1 MYCLL
6 HLSMSGIWSLWFGS
20 GFLRRLQSSKGCRIY
35 YCRSHH
41 GAATPLLFIFTS
53 RLAVPIDFPITT
65 STLQLHPSKYPD
77 QGHWSQPWFSHS
89 CTPHIQLIS
98 KSCWFYLNSVSRI
111 QHADNLKIPGLGA
124 SLLLL
129 YSAQQ
134 SE

>member
-1 MYCLL
+1 MVWVRVSQEAAVIQGLQDLL
-6 HLSMSGIWSLWFGS
+6 
-20 GFLRRLQSSKGCRIY
+20 LQVTPW
-35 YCRSHH
+35 RSNTSTFYLHN
-41 GAATPLLFIFTS
+41 TLPLIFSS
-53 RLAVPIDFPITT
+53 RLAVPTDFPITT